1 MKKSRKWLL
10 RFFSLAVIISVLFS
24 LAIPASADVY
34 DARDFIWGMQVHQN
48 TTEIDY
54 HFDAMYTEVR
64 VYDVADNYRVIY
76 QDSGSMQHNIPFI
89 PGRQYRITLCPFG
102 FRAVYNGLLA
112 SNIPSTF
119 TMRTGFGYVYNTED
133 TGYATIPQPNVI
145 GYWYESGSVE
155 YQSYFPIGT
164 TGEGGRTVITTDP
177 YQLEVPD
184 GADVLSFEFQWNNVS
199 WESDP
204 VPEYI
209 VLEDFSIN
217 CTVDNRLLLDHFYEW
232 TDGSSYIRD
241 QLIDRVG
248 NIDDVLN
255 GPSNLKPP
263 SNIEGVEDI
272 EKLEQELLDQIDGE
286 IGNLDALLESFN
298 DVILEIGPSLL
309 FVSWIIDLFTS
320 MSFFTKLINVVISLG
335 ITAFVLNLIIS
346 FVHSRTE
353 NNKSREAHKDQKGG

>member
-1 MKKSRKWLL
+1 MKKSHKWFL
-10 RFFSLAVIISVLFS
+10 RFFSLAVLISVFFV
-24 LAIPASADVY
+24 LAIPASASQL
-34 DARDFIWGMQVHQN
+34 DARDFIYGMQVHQN

-54 HFDAMYTEVR
+54 HFDAMYTTVYVFDLSNNSEV
-64 VYDVADNYRVIY
+64 VYSG
-76 QDSGSMQHNIPFI
+76 SGSMQHYVPFI
-89 PGRQYRITLCPFG
+89 PGHTYRISLSPLG
-102 FRAVYNGLLA
+102 YRSQANGLIT

-119 TMRTGFGYVYNTED
+119 TMRTGFGFVYNTED
-133 TGYATIPQPNVI
+133 TGYATIPEPLVV
-145 GYWYESGSVE
+145 GYWYESGISSA
-155 YQSYFPIGT
+155 QSTFQIGT
-164 TGEGGRTVITTDP
+164 TGETGNTIITTDP

-184 GADVLSFEFQWNNVS
+184 GADVLSFEFNWYNIS

-209 VLEDFSIN
+209 LLEDFSIN
-217 CTVDNRLLLDHFYEW
+217 CTVDNRLLLDHFNEW

-248 NIDDVLN
+248 NVNDILN

-263 SNIEGVEDI
+263 SNIDGVEDI
-272 EKLEQELLDQIDGE
+272 EELEKELLDHIDGE
-286 IGNLDALLESFN
+286 IGNLDGLLEGFYH
-298 DVILEIGPSLL
+298 VVMEIGPSLL

-320 MSFFTKLINVVISLG
+320 LSFFTKLINVVISLG
-335 ITAFVLNLIIS
+335 ITAFVLNLVLS